1 MTLRLRY
8 SVRSH
13 VGKVRDGNED
23 SAYAGARLALVAD
36 GMGGHAAG
44 EVASSA
50 VVATLAQLD
59 DDEAGADLLEVL
71 AQAVEAANDHLRAM
85 VDADSALDGMGTTLT
100 VLLSSGS
107 RLGLAHVGD
116 SRAYLLRD
124 GEFSQL
130 THDQT
135 LVQRMVDEGRITL
148 EQAETHPQRSLLTQA
163 LDGRAGVQPDLSVR
177 EARLGDR
184 YLLCSDGL
192 SGYVPVDAMAAAV
205 AIPDAD
211 EAAETLVEHALRAG
225 APDNVTV
232 VIADVV
238 EDEAGLVDTPL
249 VGGAAA
255 EQLTVPT
262 ASPALVMPGGASLSP
277 EERASRRAARQ
288 HSRTFPPPSSPPPGG
303 AAAGP
308 GDRPVDTGVF
318 RRPGASSDAPADAS
332 GPALGPPPDFSDFT
346 SSPATSPTLT
356 DATPPA
362 GLPPVVEPL
371 PYASSGA
378 ERPRRRWFRRPVPLT
393 VIGLVVLVAAGVGIT
408 LAVAAN
414 SWYVARDGA
423 NVALYHGIRTA
434 PLGISLSS
442 VEQQGTP
449 LDDLRSSDQQLVRA
463 GIIVD
468 TRQEG
473 VCTLARLR
481 FHFES
486 DRYEAL
492 RRTMPTAS
500 ATPSASA
507 SATRS
512 PTTTPRS
519 SAAPSRGAGA
529 VAGPSPSVS
538 VRPSAS
544 PTPSPTPTL
553 VVPSPS
559 PLPASC
565 PP

>member
-59 DDEAGADLLEVL
+59 DDEAGADLLAVL

-211 EAAETLVEHALRAG
+211 EAAETLVDHALRAG

-232 VIADVV
+232 VVADVV

-249 VGGAAA
+249 VAGAAA
-255 EQLTVPT
+255 EQLAVPT
-262 ASPALVMPGGASLSP
+262 ASPAVVMPGGASLSP

-288 HSRTFPPPSSPPPGG
+288 HSRTFPPPSTP
-303 AAAGP
+303 AAAG
-308 GDRPVDTGVF
+308 GSDRPVDTGVF
-318 RRPGASSDAPADAS
+318 GRPGASSEAS
-332 GPALGPPPDFSDFT
+332 GGPALGPPPDFSDFT
-346 SSPATSPTLT
+346 GSPPSSPTLT

-362 GLPPVVEPL
+362 GLPPVVEP
-371 PYASSGA
+371 PPDPGSGA
-378 ERPRRRWFRRPVPLT
+378 GRPRRRWLRRPVPLA
-393 VIGLVVLVAAGVGIT
+393 VLGLVVLVVAGVGIT

-423 NVALYHGIRTA
+423 NVALYHGIRSA

-442 VEQQGTP
+442 VEERGTP
-449 LDDLRSSDQQLVRA
+449 LDDLRSSDQQLVQA
-463 GIIVD
+463 GIVVD
-468 TRQEG
+468 TKQEG

-492 RRTMPTAS
+492 RRTMPTATV
-500 ATPSASA
+500 TPTAA
-507 SATRS
+507 
-512 PTTTPRS
+512 PTTAPPTTRPSTPRTPAA

-529 VAGPSPSVS
+529 AAGPGASAS